1 MGGCLPT
8 PFFLNRKIKMK
19 IKAKN
24 QNVVSM
30 ELIVPVDGRISIDD
44 NGVAEVSPKC
54 AAALVKGTN
63 DWDYAKKAT
72 AVQDEEEEDGD
83 NGDEPSERERFE
95 AHLDTLTL
103 AQMKEYAKEGDMPE
117 DEYEKLNSKKLM
129 KAYLLKK
136 YDEAEATSE
145 LDEEDEEEDGDNEGN
160 EQ

>member
-1 MGGCLPT
+1 MLCPT

-24 QNVVSM
+24 QNVASM
-30 ELIVPVDGRISIDD
+30 ELIVPVDGRISIDA
-44 NGVAEVSPKC
+44 NGVAEVSAKC

-72 AVQDEEEEDGD
+72 AVDDEEEDDD
-83 NGDEPSERERFE
+83 NEGGEPSDRERFE

-103 AQMKEYAKEGDMPE
+103 AQMKEYAKEGEMPE
-117 DEYEKLNSKKLM
+117 EEYEKLNSKKLM

-136 YDEAEATSE
+136 YDEAEAAGE
-145 LDEEDEEEDGDNEGN
+145 LDEDDDNEGG

>member
-1 MGGCLPT
+1 
-8 PFFLNRKIKMK
+8 MK

-24 QNVVSM
+24 QNVHSM
-30 ELIVPVDGRISIDD
+30 ELIVPVDGRISIDA
-44 NGVAEVSPKC
+44 NGVAEVSAKC

-72 AVQDEEEEDGD
+72 AVQDDEEEEDD
-83 NGDEPSERERFE
+83 NEGEATDRDKFA

-103 AQMKEYAKEGDMPE
+103 AQMKDLAKEGEMPE
-117 DEYEKLNSKKLM
+117 EEYEKLNSKKLM

-136 YDEAEATSE
+136 YDEAAEAGE
-145 LDEEDEEEDGDNEGN
+145 LDEEDDEEEEDDNEGG

>member
-1 MGGCLPT
+1 
-8 PFFLNRKIKMK
+8 MK

-24 QNVVSM
+24 QNVASM
-30 ELIVPVDGRISIDD
+30 ELIVPVDGRISIDA
-44 NGVAEVSPKC
+44 NGVAEVSAKC

-72 AVQDEEEEDGD
+72 AVDDEEEDDD
-83 NGDEPSERERFE
+83 NEGGEPSDRERFE

-103 AQMKEYAKEGDMPE
+103 AQMKEYAKEGEMPE
-117 DEYEKLNSKKLM
+117 EEYEKLNSKKLM

-136 YDEAEATSE
+136 YDEAEAAGE
-145 LDEEDEEEDGDNEGN
+145 LDEDDDNEGG

>member
-1 MGGCLPT
+1 MLCPT

-24 QNVVSM
+24 QNVASM
-30 ELIVPVDGRISIDD
+30 ELIVPVDGRISIDA
-44 NGVAEVSPKC
+44 NGVAEVSAKC

-63 DWDYAKKAT
+63 DWDYAKEAT
-72 AVQDEEEEDGD
+72 AVQDDEEEDDD
-83 NGDEPSERERFE
+83 NEGEVTDRERFE

-103 AQMKEYAKEGDMPE
+103 AQMKEYAKEGEMPE
-117 DEYEKLNSKKLM
+117 EEYEKLNSKKLM

-136 YDEAEATSE
+136 YDEAEAAGE
-145 LDEEDEEEDGDNEGN
+145 LDEEDDEEEDDDNEGG

>member
-1 MGGCLPT
+1 MLCPT

-24 QNVVSM
+24 QNVASM
-30 ELIVPVDGRISIDD
+30 ELIVPVDGRISIDA
-44 NGVAEVSPKC
+44 NGVAEVSAKC

-72 AVQDEEEEDGD
+72 AVDDEEEDDD
-83 NGDEPSERERFE
+83 NEGGEPSDRERFE

-103 AQMKEYAKEGDMPE
+103 AQMKEYAKEGEMPE
-117 DEYEKLNSKKLM
+117 EEYEKLNSKKLT

-136 YDEAEATSE
+136 YDEAEAAGE
-145 LDEEDEEEDGDNEGN
+145 LDEDDDNEGG

>member
-1 MGGCLPT
+1 
-8 PFFLNRKIKMK
+8 MK

-24 QNVVSM
+24 QNVASM
-30 ELIVPVDGRISIDD
+30 ELIVPVDGRISIDA
-44 NGVAEVSPKC
+44 NGVAEVSAKC

-72 AVQDEEEEDGD
+72 AIQDDEEEDDNEDEATD
-83 NGDEPSERERFE
+83 RDKFA

-103 AQMKEYAKEGDMPE
+103 AQMKDLAKEGEMPE
-117 DEYEKLNSKKLM
+117 EEYEKLNSKKLM

-136 YDEAEATSE
+136 YDEAAAAGE
-145 LDEEDEEEDGDNEGN
+145 LDEEEDDEEEDDNEGG

>member
-1 MGGCLPT
+1 
-8 PFFLNRKIKMK
+8 MK

-24 QNVVSM
+24 QNVASM
-30 ELIVPVDGRISIDD
+30 ELIVPVDGRISIDA
-44 NGVAEVSPKC
+44 NGVAEVSAKC

-72 AVQDEEEEDGD
+72 AQDDEEEDDNEDEASD
-83 NGDEPSERERFE
+83 REKFE

-103 AQMKEYAKEGDMPE
+103 AQMKDLAKEGEMPE
-117 DEYEKLNSKKLM
+117 EEYEKLNSKKLM

-136 YDEAEATSE
+136 YDEAAAAGE
-145 LDEEDEEEDGDNEGN
+145 LDEEDDEEEEDDNEGG

>member
-1 MGGCLPT
+1 
-8 PFFLNRKIKMK
+8 MK

-24 QNVVSM
+24 QNVASM
-30 ELIVPVDGRISIDD
+30 ELIVPVDGRISIDA
-44 NGVAEVSPKC
+44 NGVAEVSAKC

-72 AVQDEEEEDGD
+72 AIQDDEEEDDNEDEVTD
-83 NGDEPSERERFE
+83 RDKFA

-103 AQMKEYAKEGDMPE
+103 AKMKDLAKEGEMPE
-117 DEYEKLNSKKLM
+117 EEYEKLNSKKLM

-136 YDEAEATSE
+136 YDEAEAAGE
-145 LDEEDEEEDGDNEGN
+145 LDEEDDEEDDDNEGG

>member
-1 MGGCLPT
+1 
-8 PFFLNRKIKMK
+8 MK

-24 QNVVSM
+24 QNVASM
-30 ELIVPVDGRISIDD
+30 ELIVPVDGRISIDA
-44 NGVAEVSPKC
+44 NGVAEVSAKC

-72 AVQDEEEEDGD
+72 AVDDEEEDDD
-83 NGDEPSERERFE
+83 NEGGEPSDRERFE

-103 AQMKEYAKEGDMPE
+103 AQMKEYAKEGEMPE
-117 DEYEKLNSKKLM
+117 EEYEKLNSKKLT

-136 YDEAEATSE
+136 YDEAEAAGE
-145 LDEEDEEEDGDNEGN
+145 LDEDDDNEGG

>member
-1 MGGCLPT
+1 VLCPT

-24 QNVVSM
+24 QNVASM
-30 ELIVPVDGRISIDD
+30 ELIVPVDGRISIDA
-44 NGVAEVSPKC
+44 NGVAEVSAKC

-72 AVQDEEEEDGD
+72 AVDDEEEDDD
-83 NGDEPSERERFE
+83 NEGGEPSDRERFE

-103 AQMKEYAKEGDMPE
+103 AQMKEYAKEGEMPE
-117 DEYEKLNSKKLM
+117 EEYEKLNSKKLM

-136 YDEAEATSE
+136 YDEAEAAGE
-145 LDEEDEEEDGDNEGN
+145 LDEDDDNEGG